1 MSVLKFL
8 FQQYIIA
15 FIGVSI
21 ILGGC
26 SGKIGNPDIS
36 ITQAQKLFT
45 EGQTNT
51 DKKQAYLKYKTACY
65 EGNHY
70 PSCIEAKKILDS
82 NSSIDKE
89 EKPINYTIQKV
100 KIFQYLCDK
109 DDLDGCQKL
118 VESWGK
124 EYNLAFPSKERT
136 LFWSLDFPLL
146 FLTAGLYS
154 AAIISPNGT
163 FSDRYERD
171 RNKIPDQLREKIQ
184 EIANKQ
190 CDLNN
195 ANACLIAGKLKKGC
209 ELGNIQAC
217 LGNSNYQRA
226 CDLGGFEEC
235 KQLAQHSSKGDF
247 SKFNAPREKAC
258 KNGDSTAC
266 LELAEIF
273 NIRKQEE
280 QTKNFANKACKNGS
294 NEGCFLYSNLIFHD
308 KPKESLSTLGNMCT
322 NGEQQAC
329 DKILETAQ
337 QYKSSNLNLAKMF
350 SKGSCD
356 LGNVFGCSLY
366 ADLHVDTNFD
376 EATKPLKKLC
386 EKNELT
392 ACEKMADIFLERST
406 KADKLEAIK
415 YIKNAL
421 NVKTSVIDRTS
432 FLEEKLERAQNQIKK
447 LDAFQ
452 NAKQNCSKN
461 DSKACFK
468 LAEFYY
474 NGEEGLIKQD
484 KKKALELYADLCIK
498 NKNAEFC
505 KTAGDI
511 HKQEKKYALA
521 NNFYIKSIVLTNKN
535 LDTAQLDPTGYVFRD
550 RLMSCNIS
558 LNVSI
563 EHRRGFDSDA
573 RCYSELCKDG
583 YLYGCTMT
591 NILGKEF
598 LQDKNY
604 SRRYPVRQD
613 FFKAKEIFEENCKN
627 GYGLSCIYLS
637 NMFFNGK
644 GVKTD
649 KAKAKELR
657 EEGVKLLAKSCS
669 FENGGDCTYL
679 ANETLDANPKKAFAL
694 YTKGCELGNSFACV
708 QIGAMYEKGIGTAK
722 NMGKA
727 KDFYGKACDF
737 QDQEGCSNYNRLSQ

>member
-1 MSVLKFL
+1 MSALKFL
-8 FQQYIIA
+8 FKQYIIA
-15 FIGVSI
+15 FIGIGI

-26 SGKIGNPDIS
+26 SGKIGNPDIP
-36 ITQAQKLFT
+36 IAQAQKLFS
-45 EGQTNT
+45 EGQSNT

-82 NSSIDKE
+82 DYTIDKE
-89 EKPINYTIQKV
+89 EDSTNYTIQKV

-118 VESWGK
+118 LKSWGD
-124 EYNLAFPSKERT
+124 EYELAFPSKRQT
-136 LFWSLDFPLL
+136 IAWGADFPLV
-146 FLTAGLYS
+146 FLTAGLYI
-154 AAIISPNGT
+154 AAVVTPNGS
-163 FSDRYERD
+163 FAARYERD

-209 ELGNIQAC
+209 ELGSIQAC
-217 LGNSNYQRA
+217 LSDSNYQRA

-235 KQLAQHSSKGDF
+235 KQLAQHSPKGDF

-308 KPKESLSTLGNMCT
+308 KPKESLSILGNMCT

-337 QYKSSNLNLAKMF
+337 QYKSSNLNLAKIF
-350 SKGSCD
+350 SKRSCD
-356 LGNVFGCSLY
+356 LGSVYGCSLY
-366 ADLHVDTNFD
+366 ADLHIETNFD

-386 EKNELT
+386 EKNVLT
-392 ACEKMADIFLERST
+392 ACEKMADIFLERNT
-406 KADKLEAIK
+406 KADKIEAIK
-415 YIKNAL
+415 YIKSAL
-421 NVKTSVIDRTS
+421 NIKTGVIDRTS
-432 FLEEKLERAQNQIKK
+432 FFEEKLEKAQNQIKK
-447 LDAFQ
+447 MDAFQ

-461 DSKACFK
+461 DSKACFQ
-468 LAEFYY
+468 LADFYL
-474 NGEEGLIKQD
+474 NGEEGIVKQD

-505 KTAGDI
+505 QVAAEVFEDQGQYDI
-511 HKQEKKYALA
+511 AD
-521 NNFYIKSIVLTNKN
+521 NFYVKANILNNNLKDRFKTRIEDRFRNSWDNIYSGYLSDSDLRTSIDSCKN
-535 LDTAQLDPTGYVFRD
+535 NDPTAC
-550 RLMSCNIS
+550 LW
-558 LNVSI
+558 LNAVGKAYSGKKVD
-563 EHRRGFDSDA
+563 GF
-573 RCYSELCKDG
+573 ELLPD
-583 YLYGCTMT
+583 L
-591 NILGKEF
+591 
-598 LQDKNY
+598 
-604 SRRYPVRQD
+604 
-613 FFKAKEIFEENCKN
+613 FKAVEVFKISCDIGFGFSCLD
-627 GYGLSCIYLS
+627 LSE
-637 NMFFNGK
+637 MFFDGK

-657 EEGVKLLAKSCS
+657 DKGIKLLTTSCN
-669 FENGGDCTYL
+669 FENGRACTRL
-679 ANETLDANPKKAFAL
+679 ASETLDTNPKKAFTL
-694 YTKGCELGNSFACV
+694 YAKGCELGASFACV
-708 QIGAMYEKGIGTAK
+708 QTGKMYEKGIGTAK